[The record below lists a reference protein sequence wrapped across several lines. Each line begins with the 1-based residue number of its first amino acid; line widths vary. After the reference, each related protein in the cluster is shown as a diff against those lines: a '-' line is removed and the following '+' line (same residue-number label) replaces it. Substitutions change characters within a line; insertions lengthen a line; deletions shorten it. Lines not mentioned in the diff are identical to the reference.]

1 MKISKKDQLY
11 FKRMLVTLF
20 RPCLCDNRHT
30 KRYHYFI
37 IDSGAAIELWRRDER
52 ISSYCKLEQCYVTK
66 TSPAR
71 KQGEYWK
78 F

>member
-1 MKISKKDQLY
+1 MKISKKGQLY
-11 FKRMLVTLF
+11 FKRMLVT
-20 RPCLCDNRHT
+20 
-30 KRYHYFI
+30 
-37 IDSGAAIELWRRDER
+37 
-52 ISSYCKLEQCYVTK
+52 YCKLEQCYVTK